1 MGYVRTTGKSR
12 QDHIED
18 ILGIGFLNKTLN
30 AFFKEEGTEHQT
42 STPRTPEQNGVVER
56 RNRTLVEAART
67 MLSASNSIIFWAL
80 KQIAIRT
87 RLIVESIHLRFDEIK
102 EMSKTS
108 VANET
113 SGLVSLTTKAC
124 QNYDNPDPALELQ
137 NVSPSAETTVPSQQ
151 ELEFFYVLV
160 RWNFFNV
167 VPISQT
173 TEENGITT
181 LKMSTPVTAE
191 EKRKNDVKA
200 RGLLLMALPN
210 EHQLTFSQYPDAKS
224 MFTAIETRFGG
235 NTATKKTQITL
246 LKQQY
251 ENFSATSAKSLDS
264 IFNRLQKIVSRLA
277 ILGCD
282 HCRRRFLNLK
292 FLSSLS
298 PEWNTHVVV

>member
-1 MGYVRTTGKSR
+1 M
-12 QDHIED
+12 
-18 ILGIGFLNKTLN
+18 LNKKLQTD
-30 AFFKEEGTEHQT
+30 HQN
-42 STPRTPEQNGVVER
+42 EMCYQ
-56 RNRTLVEAART
+56 L
-67 MLSASNSIIFWAL
+67 L
-80 KQIAIRT
+80 K
-87 RLIVESIHLRFDEIK
+87 L
-102 EMSKTS
+102 M
-108 VANET
+108 
-113 SGLVSLTTKAC
+113 
-124 QNYDNPDPALELQ
+124 
-137 NVSPSAETTVPSQQ
+137 
-151 ELEFFYVLV
+151 
-160 RWNFFNV
+160 

-251 ENFSATSAKSLDS
+251 QNFSATSAESLDS

-277 ILGCD
+277 ILGVIIAQED
-282 HCRRRFLNLK
+282 LNLK